1 MSNVFHNNSSDLDLG
16 ERLANI
22 KNKIIIDDKVLMC
35 GIDNTITPL
44 SISNFGKNLINVA
57 NLNSLISIIS
67 QGDSNASVVDTGLG
81 TFEINI
87 DDQLVASAD
96 VNNFIIR
103 YNKTLKV
110 SNIQNSIGGAIL
122 FMSDI
127 DSRNVIP
134 TGDNQFNLGSA
145 GQRYKNA
152 YVINNHSNILYVDE
166 IYEKTTG
173 NKIILKNDI
182 TTQSIIPETDN
193 ILALGSITKRFNLFS
208 NIILANSVNPTIGN
222 IFGSLGGITQRW
234 GNIYNINIDATGIA
248 SLSSVVSSNIS
259 PTATAGSVLGSDAT
273 PYETGYI
280 NSVYTNNVLSRGYDL
295 NLYHTGTDYDTYIKM
310 NSVAGLLNETN
321 INAYS
326 NASYHNLNI
335 RTANA
340 GYLTLGSRNDTAGVI
355 TTQLYARYGSFS
367 NDFYANPAGANIFHS
382 NIAPGIN
389 SPESTTNGYD
399 CGTDALRW
407 RDIYSNNA
415 PTNHSD
421 RKLKKD
427 IIPIQFDV
435 LNVLNKL
442 KAVQYK
448 WKKNESNRNHLGFIA
463 QDIENTELKNYG
475 FFTKSPP
482 QEYKYTDKN
491 GDEKTIQ
498 MPESYSLR
506 SSELISVLVQGI
518 QELDS
523 KIIKLENKE
532 VVSGDVFVQQAP
544 SAPVQQS
551 SITAHQSSVS
561 SAKLN
566 EIETTLNHICS
577 RVITLETNNEA
588 NESESDFSILE
599 QLQGKVHQ
607 LEGENIKLK
616 TKLTKLTSVVNK
628 ILKQLK

>member
-1 MSNVFHNNSSDLDLG
+1 MSNVFHNNSSDIDLG

-22 KNKIIIDDKVLMC
+22 KNQIIIDDKVLMC
-35 GIDNTITPL
+35 GLDNTITPL
-44 SISNFGKNLINVA
+44 SISNFGKNLINVS

-103 YNKTLKV
+103 FNKTLKV
-110 SNIQNSIGGAIL
+110 TNIQNSIGGAIL

-127 DSRNVIP
+127 NSRNVVP
-134 TGDNQFNLGSA
+134 VGDNQYNLGSA
-145 GQRYKNA
+145 GIRYLNA
-152 YVINNHSNILYVDE
+152 YVVNHHSNILYVDE

-173 NKIILKNDI
+173 DNIRLKNDI
-182 TTQSIIPETDN
+182 TTQNIIPENDGT
-193 ILALGSITKRFNLFS
+193 LLGSITKRYILFS
-208 NIILANSVNPTIGN
+208 TSILSDSINPTIGN
-222 IFGSLGGITQRW
+222 IFASIGAIDQRW
-234 GNIYNINIDATGIA
+234 KSIYSVNLDATGIA
-248 SLSSVVSSNIS
+248 SLDSVVSSNIS
-259 PTATAGSVLGSDAT
+259 PTTTVGSLLGADAT

-280 NSVYTNNVLSRGYDL
+280 NSVYTNNILSRGYDL
-295 NLYHTGTDYDTYIKM
+295 NLYHTGTDYNTFLKI
-310 NSVAGLLNETN
+310 NSIAGLANETN
-321 INAYS
+321 INSYS

-340 GYLTLGSRNDTAGVI
+340 GYLTLGSRNNTAGVI

-382 NIAPGIN
+382 NIAPAIN
-389 SPESTTNGYD
+389 SPEDTTNGYD
-399 CGTDALRW
+399 CGTDTLRW
-407 RDIYSNNA
+407 RDIYSNNV
-415 PTNHSD
+415 PTNYSD

-442 KAVQYK
+442 KPVQFK

-463 QDIENTELKNYG
+463 QDIQTTELKNYG

-491 GDEKTIQ
+491 GVDKTIQ
-498 MPESYSLR
+498 IPETHSLR

-523 KIIKLENKE
+523 KITKLENKE

-561 SAKLN
+561 VEKIN
-566 EIETTLNHICS
+566 EIEETLNHICS